1 MADLNNNG
9 IDDTLEVLQA
19 LQANNQGQNASGK
32 VSIPSWIV
40 NVEDNLDEETARN
53 LVFSLSLK
61 KDAQSQQAYRQIA
74 KLVLGKE
81 NASPQDV
88 SIAWNNAIDI
98 AIVAGAKVQTVIRDS
113 RYKNIILQNT
123 SMQPTAAQKP
133 SAPQKAYSLT
143 RREDADSVLS
153 QYMISFLG
161 TAPSKKQKDAFYKQ
175 LIAAQNAAPTVTTYG
190 TNTSRTTGGGVNPQ
204 EFAQKFVLSQIKP
217 KNTDLDGQLGEV
229 QDALR
234 AFASQNNVSVSDYE
248 LFTLVR
254 RVANGEDLNTVKAVF
269 NERAQAKYS
278 SIAELLKQD
287 PTKSVYDV
295 SVEYIRDM
303 ADMLEIDPNQITV
316 KDIEPALSYV
326 DNGTQRTLASWE
338 WKKQLRKDPRFQYTN
353 KAKAEASD
361 LAVSFARAFGVNV

>member
-1 MADLNNNG
+1 MTINPDDLNVQEA
-9 IDDTLEVLQA
+9 IEQA
-19 LQANNQGQNASGK
+19 LLELNRNKAAGT
-32 VSIPSWIV
+32 VSIPKWITGLK
-40 NVEDNLDEETARN
+40 DNYDEQEARAKV
-53 LVFSLSLK
+53 LALSLSSNPQDQK
-61 KDAQSQQAYRQIA
+61 AYREIA
-74 KLVLGKE
+74 KFLLGNA

-88 SIAWNNAIDI
+88 NTAWNNAIDI
-98 AIVAGAKVQTVIRDS
+98 AVLAGASVQTVVRDS
-113 RYKNIILQNT
+113 RYKNIILQGT
-123 SMQPTAAQKP
+123 SMQPAAAQTP
-133 SAPQKAYSLT
+133 PPPQKAYSLT

-295 SVEYIRDM
+295 SIEYIRDM